1 MPETRFC
8 RHCGASNA
16 ARAQFCRK
24 CGRDLTAVTSTRPR
38 GQPAQQTPVYQPSE
52 EQLNESYRRSGHEVL
67 KPFRKTV
74 VNGVERF
81 TGTTRHPNGYQ
92 MQIQIY
98 LADSFANAQ
107 SCKERLS
114 KRYEARGYSAQKTER
129 DEWVGVLGGT
139 LISIMA
145 KRDSLFGVPTT
156 GVIAIST
163 S

>member
-1 MPETRFC
+1 MP
-8 RHCGASNA
+8 
-16 ARAQFCRK
+16 
-24 CGRDLTAVTSTRPR
+24 TSTRPR
-38 GQPAQQTPVYQPSE
+38 GQPAQQTPVDQRSE
-52 EQLNESYRRSGHEVL
+52 EELNESYRRSGHEVI

-81 TGTTRHPNGYQ
+81 SGTTRHPDGYQ

-98 LADSFANAQ
+98 LANSFASAER
-107 SCKERLS
+107 CKELLS
-114 KRYEARGYSAQKTER
+114 KGYEARGYSAHKTAR

-145 KRDSLFGVPTT
+145 KKDSLLGVPTT